1 MVKAKSLMY
10 KQPIAAYVAAMVDIP
25 SQFPMAVVLKSATLF
40 HYGYHLITL
49 VSRCLKICF

>member
-1 MVKAKSLMY
+1 MVKAKSLLY

-25 SQFPMAVVLKSATLF
+25 SQCPMVVVLKSATLF
-40 HYGYHLITL
+40 HYGCHLITL